1 MPSVKESHS
10 KKHIHEHDHVHNN
23 AHDEEVASAHESGSG
38 SEQEEEDGDD
48 EEDDEDEEDEEDASE
63 VNIDL
68 SDNDFYKGMCTLLED
83 DNGNNIVRY
92 IDLLCEHTK
101 EIGDNVKHLEGMRQ
115 DIHRIAKCFEKF
127 VSLQEQFMVR
137 QMSGSSAS
145 LPPPAPVQVKKDHHN
160 TEATREAT
168 RDETTVKSSK
178 KSSGESSL
186 RDDATVKS
194 SKTQKSSKH

>member
-1 MPSVKESHS
+1 MPSIKERHS
-10 KKHIHEHDHVHNN
+10 KHSSETAEEQVSHDQ
-23 AHDEEVASAHESGSG
+23 EVESMNESGSG
-38 SEQEEEDGDD
+38 TGSEGSEEED
-48 EEDDEDEEDEEDASE
+48 EEDDEEEDEEDASE

-127 VSLQEQFMVR
+127 VAMQEQFMMR
-137 QMSGSSAS
+137 QMGAA
-145 LPPPAPVQVKKDHHN
+145 LPPPAPVQVKKEHHSS
-160 TEATREAT
+160 ESARDAT
-168 RDETTVKSSK
+168 RDDATVKSSK
-178 KSSGESSL
+178 KSSST
-186 RDDATVKS
+186 DDATIKS

>member
-1 MPSVKESHS
+1 MPSIKERHS
-10 KKHIHEHDHVHNN
+10 SKLTEEQVSQ
-23 AHDEEVASAHESGSG
+23 EEVESMHESESGSG
-38 SEQEEEDGDD
+38 GSSEGSEGGDD
-48 EEDDEDEEDEEDASE
+48 EEEDEDEEDASE

-115 DIHRIAKCFEKF
+115 DIHRIAKCFEKL
-127 VSLQEQFMVR
+127 VSLQEQFMMR
-137 QMSGSSAS
+137 QSGTA
-145 LPPPAPVQVKKDHHN
+145 LPPPAPVQVKKEHTSTS
-160 TEATREAT
+160 TEATR
-168 RDETTVKSSK
+168 DDITVKSSK
-178 KSSGESSL
+178 KSSGEPSL

>member
-1 MPSVKESHS
+1 MPSVKERHS
-10 KKHIHEHDHVHNN
+10 SKLTEEQVSQ
-23 AHDEEVASAHESGSG
+23 EEVESMHESESGSG
-38 SEQEEEDGDD
+38 SGSEGSEGD
-48 EEDDEDEEDEEDASE
+48 EEDEDEEDASE

-127 VSLQEQFMVR
+127 VAMQEQFMIR
-137 QMSGSSAS
+137 QMGGSG
-145 LPPPAPVQVKKDHHN
+145 PPPPPPSTVKKEHTSTS
-160 TEATREAT
+160 TEGTRDAT
-168 RDETTVKSSK
+168 RDDATVKSSK
-178 KSSGESSL
+178 KSSSDPS
-186 RDDATVKS
+186 RSDDVTVKS